1 MLLDISSIH
10 PSSVTWASL
19 SLTCPVPKKSGGR
32 PQHSSNKV
40 VRKMK
45 GSSCVSGFV
54 LSVSH
59 VTSLR
64 AEAGGIN
71 SPISQMKKLRPRARQ
86 LPGQGRVAS
95 RRAGIRAQVHLTHLC
110 P

>member
-19 SLTCPVPKKSGGR
+19 SLSCPVPKKGWGR
-32 PQHSSNKV
+32 PQHSNKV

-45 GSSCVSGFV
+45 GNSCVSGFV

-64 AEAGGIN
+64 AEAGWY
-71 SPISQMKKLRPRARQ
+71 K
-86 LPGQGRVAS
+86 
-95 RRAGIRAQVHLTHLC
+95 
-110 P
+110 